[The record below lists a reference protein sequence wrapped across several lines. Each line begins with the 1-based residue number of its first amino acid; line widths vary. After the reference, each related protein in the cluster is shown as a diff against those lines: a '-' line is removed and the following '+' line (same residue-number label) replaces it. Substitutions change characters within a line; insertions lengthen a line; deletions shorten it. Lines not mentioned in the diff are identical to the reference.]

1 MSFNLSIVFMSGY
14 WDFLTDS
21 ISEGSFITII
31 ELLGTV
37 AFAISGIRLASAKM
51 FDWFGALVV
60 GFVTAVGGG
69 TLRDLLLG
77 EPVFWMQSSLYAWG
91 TFLAFLIVLCFRKY
105 LVHLN
110 NTIFWFDCI
119 GLGLFTLVGFEKT
132 LNLEYAYWVCI
143 FMGTITGV
151 VGGITRDIL
160 IHEIPIIFRQELYAV
175 ACVIGGFLYVGLL
188 YFDVDKF
195 AIQIAVFLIVILVRF
210 LATHYRLSLPTLKPE
225 S

>member
-1 MSFNLSIVFMSGY
+1 MSEY
-14 WDFLTDS
+14 WSFITDS

-31 ELLGTV
+31 ELLGTI

-51 FDWFGALVV
+51 FDWFGAIVV

-77 EPVFWMQSSLYAWG
+77 VPIFWMQSSLYIWG
-91 TFLAFLIVLCFRKY
+91 TILAFIIVVFFRKY

-132 LNLEYAYWVCI
+132 LALGHSYWVCV
-143 FMGTITGV
+143 FMGTITGII
-151 VGGITRDIL
+151 GGITRDVL
-160 IHEIPIIFRQELYAV
+160 IHEIPIIFRQELYAI
-175 ACVIGGFLYVGLL
+175 ACMLGGCLYVLLL
-188 YFDVDKF
+188 YFQLDV
-195 AIQIAVFLIVILVRF
+195 IIIEIAVFFMVILVRF
-210 LATHYRLSLPTLKPE
+210 LATRYHLSLPTLKPE
-225 S
+225 A